1 MKSSVALVINT
12 RASFVTMPVSSSKFM
27 IYRTRFN
34 GRFVNLPIKVK
45 NREVLTTHL
54 LFFLLNLDV
63 ARSDVVPDKLIVL
76 SFHFDSPILI
86 DLLLVVSHFRP
97 NFARLRNE
105 VSPTQLISN

>member
-1 MKSSVALVINT
+1 
-12 RASFVTMPVSSSKFM
+12 
-27 IYRTRFN
+27 
-34 GRFVNLPIKVK
+34 VNLPIKVN

-63 ARSDVVPDKLIVL
+63 ARRDVVPDKLIVL
-76 SFHFDSPILI
+76 SFHLDGPILI

-97 NFARLRNE
+97 NFSRLRNE

>member
-1 MKSSVALVINT
+1 M
-12 RASFVTMPVSSSKFM
+12 
-27 IYRTRFN
+27 
-34 GRFVNLPIKVK
+34 NLPIKVNK
-45 NREVLTTHL
+45 REVLTTHL

-63 ARSDVVPDKLIVL
+63 ARRDVVPDKLIVL